1 MEIEVR
7 ARINDASKIKDL
19 LQTKAEFV
27 ESSNEN
33 DLYLRHESDVERS
46 LVLRIRR
53 KENGSFLTFKGKS
66 KGDDTAWPDV
76 DLPLSH
82 PDDLENLLLGSDY
95 IEVVRINKHRS
106 TYREQDFEINL
117 DEIDNL
123 GSFIEIEGRGTD
135 SDRTAVEEKITK
147 FLIDLGIQKSNII
160 RKGYVT
166 LMLEK
171 VSSSHNK

>member
-1 MEIEVR
+1 M
-7 ARINDASKIKDL
+7 
-19 LQTKAEFV
+19 
-27 ESSNEN
+27 
-33 DLYLRHESDVERS
+33 
-46 LVLRIRR
+46 
-53 KENGSFLTFKGKS
+53 TFIGKS

-82 PDDLENLLLGSDY
+82 PDDLENLLLGSGY

-135 SDRTAVEEKITK
+135 SDRTAIEEKITQ